1 MKSRFLLQVCK
12 FGGNKEN
19 QTSRRLSIMS
29 SDPRPKPDH
38 SSSDYAPY
46 PKLDPKDTAPV
57 PPTWTASASTMPAG
71 SNPYVSPAPAP
82 GPGSSVK
89 NRMDEIKDAFGKLG
103 KKAAEK
109 TKKAEDLAGNVWQ
122 HLKTGPSVADAAVG
136 RIAQGA
142 KILAEGGYEKV
153 FRQAFETL
161 PEEKLLNAYACYLS
175 TSTGPI
181 MGTLYL
187 SSAKL
192 AFCSDNPVSY
202 IVGDQTQWCYYKVW
216 YLVFHMLD

>member
-1 MKSRFLLQVCK
+1 MNNLSRLPPYNVLSIMITRQLFSAHTSIVKISFFHHLKINSCGAHKHSNFTAQENIGPPGYDCSPSAYPIMKSRFLLQVCK

-29 SDPRPKPDH
+29 SDPRLKPDH

-89 NRMDEIKDAFGKLG
+89 SEHF
-103 KKAAEK
+103 
-109 TKKAEDLAGNVWQ
+109 
-122 HLKTGPSVADAAVG
+122 
-136 RIAQGA
+136 
-142 KILAEGGYEKV
+142 
-153 FRQAFETL
+153 F
-161 PEEKLLNAYACYLS
+161 CYLCRS
-175 TSTGPI
+175 
-181 MGTLYL
+181 L
-187 SSAKL
+187 
-192 AFCSDNPVSY
+192 F
-202 IVGDQTQWCYYKVW
+202 
-216 YLVFHMLD
+216 